1 MRGLTDA
8 EARIIAVLLG
18 GAPTEERE
26 RLRRLKLPRST
37 YHAARRRAYEEGW
50 IEDRYVP
57 DPARFGRS
65 RVTFLLSRPYLDKV
79 ARLEE
84 LLSGHPEVMHLW
96 GSAQVSLGVAF
107 HADDRAARQLIKAVA
122 DEALASW
129 TFPLTANVEGPGVP
143 VYFDFEGLWTHMT
156 EFEGTLSYPLGLGGA
171 LGQESDN
178 ETEITDHQRWATA
191 ELLHRPFVAQ
201 GQGRPSH
208 LVGPLGLPFSQQR
221 MLRLGWVSHRVLLDV
236 ARTPAYKG
244 RQGAQVVFIT
254 GQLVSSITPQELF
267 ATLTRDCRV
276 YPFLFAVRDGRV
288 MLGALGSAPGPMTAP
303 TENLGTRRPVM
314 ATLRE
319 LMQGIEVVQES
330 NTQLSARVD
339 HRYDRLMPRR
349 SVS

>member
-18 GAPTEERE
+18 GAPMEERE

-37 YHAARRRAYEEGW
+37 YHAARRRAYEERW
-50 IEDRYVP
+50 VEDRYVP
-57 DPARFGRS
+57 DPARFGRP
-65 RVTFLLSRPYLDKV
+65 RATFLLSRPYLDKV
-79 ARLEE
+79 GRLEE
-84 LLSGHPEVMHLW
+84 LLSSRPEVMHLW

-107 HADDRAARQLIKAVA
+107 HPDDGAAREFVRGVTH
-122 DEALASW
+122 EGLASW

-156 EFEGTLSYPLGLGGA
+156 DFEGTLSYPLGLGGA
-171 LGQESDN
+171 LALEAGDDSA
-178 ETEITDHQRWATA
+178 ITDHQRWATA
-191 ELLHRPFVAQ
+191 ELLHRPFVAEA
-201 GQGRPSH
+201 QGRPSH

-221 MLRLGWVSHRVLLDV
+221 MLRLGWVSHRVFLDV

-254 GQLVSSITPQELF
+254 GQLSASTSPQELF

-288 MLGALGSAPGPMTAP
+288 LLGALGSAPGPTTAP
-303 TENLGTRRPVM
+303 TENLGARRPVM

-330 NTQLSARVD
+330 STQLSAKID
-339 HRYDRLMPRR
+339 HRYDRLMSRR
-349 SVS
+349 SVN